1 MAGGIAISLLV
12 IIGVVAVIIGIAMYL
27 TGGAL
32 WFTRT
37 GSESDDIGANGRF
50 DRSEDEAA
58 ANGPTHGHVVGRPRG
73 RG

>member
-12 IIGVVAVIIGIAMYL
+12 IIGVVALIIGIAMYL

-37 GSESDDIGANGRF
+37 GSESDDIGANGR
-50 DRSEDEAA
+50 SEDEAA
-58 ANGPTHGHVVGRPRG
+58 ANGPSHGHVVGRPRG